1 MSRHPLK
8 LLHSTIRRHRLLEPG
23 EPVIVAVSGGA
34 DSLCLLRILL
44 DYNQRQHQG
53 WRLLAVHV
61 VPGFPGWPTARIERL
76 FQRLGVEHE
85 MVRAD
90 VPERIQH
97 FGENPCYVCSRERRK
112 QLFELARARGIRK
125 IALAHHLED
134 VNETYLLNLLY
145 SASART
151 FMPRQEFFQG
161 KVEFIRPLYEFD
173 KPAVMKYLRSQGL
186 KVVRT
191 PCPYSVNGRRE
202 EVRRFLNRLYQRYP
216 RIRQN
221 LFTGIRNIKA
231 DYLP

>member
-1 MSRHPLK
+1 VARQPLK
-8 LLHSTIRRHRLLEPG
+8 QLHSTIRRYHLLEPG
-23 EPVIVAVSGGA
+23 EPVMVAVSGGA
-34 DSLCLLRILL
+34 DSLCLLRILA
-44 DYNQRQHQG
+44 DYNQRQHAG

-61 VPGFPGWPTARIERL
+61 DPGFPDWPAKRIERQ
-76 FQRLGVEHE
+76 FQRLGVEYE
-85 MVRAD
+85 IVRAD
-90 VPERIQH
+90 VPERIKH

-112 QLFELARARGIRK
+112 QLFELARRRGIRK

-151 FMPRQEFFQG
+151 FVPRQEFFGG

-173 KPAVMKYLRSQGL
+173 KPAIMKYLRSRGL

-191 PCPYSVNGRRE
+191 PCPYAVHGRRE

-221 LFTGIRNIKA
+221 LFTGIHNIKA
-231 DYLP
+231 EYLP

>member
-1 MSRHPLK
+1 
-8 LLHSTIRRHRLLEPG
+8 
-23 EPVIVAVSGGA
+23 
-34 DSLCLLRILL
+34 
-44 DYNQRQHQG
+44 
-53 WRLLAVHV
+53 
-61 VPGFPGWPTARIERL
+61 
-76 FQRLGVEHE
+76 
-85 MVRAD
+85 
-90 VPERIQH
+90 VPERIKH

-112 QLFELARARGIRK
+112 QLFELARSRGIRK

-151 FMPRQEFFQG
+151 FVPGQEFFGG

-173 KPAVMKYLRSQGL
+173 KPAITKYLRSRGL
-186 KVVRT
+186 KVIRT
-191 PCPYSVNGRRE
+191 PCPYAVHGRRE

-231 DYLP
+231 EYLP